1 MTKIYIKIFIGFW
14 AINILT
20 VLGQNIYAHWV
31 TPNAES
37 RLLAEYEDSPYDR
50 FAVRGLNKTIDYIMH
65 YDLSGLRR
73 SIPQVDE
80 WIFRR
85 VYLVDE
91 LGNDLRGRE
100 ISPIINE
107 ILGMIRPGNPYYV
120 TSEQGQSYAARY
132 VLLPDG
138 NGLKI
143 VSFSTPFHG
152 RYVEWR
158 LYLESNWVLYLMSLL
173 ISGTA
178 CFFFARHMSQDFR
191 ALQRATQD
199 IAKGDLS
206 VRIASRFASRKD
218 EIAELSR
225 DFDNM
230 TERLEKSMAEQK
242 RLIKDV
248 SHELRSPLARLQ
260 FALGIAQQ
268 RSTPSVHAELE
279 KARSAAD
286 YLNDIITTIL
296 SFPTN
301 EKESWEL
308 NDVIEVNALLETL
321 SGDFAEEA
329 KQKGVTIGFRSN
341 TQDALIATY
350 SNTLIGVF
358 ENILGNALHYTL
370 PHTLIDASLREQDG
384 SYVVAVADQGPG
396 VKEAQLKDIFEPF
409 YRTDEARDRASGGYG
424 LGLSI
429 AQRTVQLHGG
439 SITAYNRREGGL
451 VVEVHLPKGDFDSID
466 HEVDLPPAKT
476 A

>member
-14 AINILT
+14 AINIMT
-20 VLGQNIYAHWV
+20 VLGHNAYVHWV
-31 TPNAES
+31 NPDAES
-37 RLLAEYEDSPYDR
+37 RLLAQYEDSPYDR
-50 FAVRGLNKTIDYIMH
+50 FAVRGLNKTIDTVMH
-65 YDLSGLRR
+65 YNLSGLRR

-85 VYLVDE
+85 VFIVDE

-100 ISPIINE
+100 ISPIISE
-107 ILGMIRPGNPYYV
+107 ILGMIGPNNPYYI

-132 VLLPDG
+132 ILLPDG
-138 NGLKI
+138 NGLRI

-152 RYVEWR
+152 RYVQWR
-158 LYLESNWVLYLMSLL
+158 LYLRSNWVLYLISLL

-178 CFFFARHMSQDFR
+178 CLIFARHMSRDFH
-191 ALQRATQD
+191 ALQQATKD

-206 VRIASRFASRKD
+206 VRVAPRFADRKD

-230 TERLEKSMAEQK
+230 TARLDKSMREQK

-268 RSTPSVHAELE
+268 RSNESAQAELE
-279 KARSAAD
+279 KARNAAD

-301 EKESWEL
+301 DTEVWDLDDVVDINSMLESLCRDLTDQAEQK
-308 NDVIEVNALLETL
+308 DVRITFDSSVP
-321 SGDFAEEA
+321 
-329 KQKGVTIGFRSN
+329 
-341 TQDALIATY
+341 DALVATY
-350 SNTLIGVF
+350 SNTLVGVF
-358 ENILGNALHYTL
+358 ENILGNALHYTH
-370 PHTLIDASLREQDG
+370 PNTTVAMSVQTEGDYYLI
-384 SYVVAVADQGPG
+384 AVRDQGPG
-396 VKEAQLKDIFEPF
+396 VKDEQLKDIFEPF

-439 SITAYNRREGGL
+439 TIMAHNHPQGGL
-451 VVEVHLPKGDFDSID
+451 VVEVRLPMGDFGSFA
-466 HEVDLPPAKT
+466 HEDYIPAKS

>member
-1 MTKIYIKIFIGFW
+1 MTKIYLKIFLGFW
-14 AINILT
+14 AINVLT
-20 VLGQNIYAHWV
+20 VVGHNIYVHWV
-31 TPNAES
+31 NPNPES
-37 RLLAEYEDSPYDR
+37 DLLAQFENSPYDR
-50 FAVRGLNKTIDYIMH
+50 FAVRGLNATIDAIIH
-65 YDLSGLRR
+65 YNLPSLRR
-73 SIPQVDE
+73 GIPQVEE

-100 ISPIINE
+100 IPPLVNE
-107 ILGMIRPGNPYYV
+107 ILGMIGPSHPFYI

-132 VLLPDG
+132 VILPDG
-138 NGLKI
+138 NNLKI
-143 VSFSTPFHG
+143 VSFSTPFYG
-152 RYVEWR
+152 RYVQWR
-158 LYLESNWVLYLMSLL
+158 LYLRSNWVLYLISLL
-173 ISGTA
+173 ISGTI
-178 CFFFARHMSQDFR
+178 CFFFARHMTRDFR
-191 ALQRATQD
+191 TLQQATKD

-206 VRIASRFASRKD
+206 VRVGPSFEARRD

-230 TERLEKSMAEQK
+230 TARLEKSMQEQK

-268 RSTPSVHAELE
+268 KAGDNIQGELE
-279 KARSAAD
+279 KARGAAD

-296 SFPTN
+296 SFPTT
-301 EKESWEL
+301 ETESWEL
-308 NDVIEVNALLETL
+308 NDVIDVRSLLESL
-321 SGDFAEEA
+321 AEDLAAEGKEKQVSIRFHGEPDEA
-329 KQKGVTIGFRSN
+329 LVS
-341 TQDALIATY
+341 TY

-358 ENILGNALHYTL
+358 ENILGNALHYTE
-370 PHTLIDASLREQDG
+370 PYTSISIDLRQEGEQ
-384 SYVVAVADQGPG
+384 YLVAITDQGPG
-396 VKEAQLKDIFEPF
+396 VDDDKLKDIFEPF

-439 SITAYNRREGGL
+439 AIVARNHPEGGL
-451 VVEVHLPKGDFDSID
+451 VVEVSLPRGDFESLGA
-466 HEVDLPPAKT
+466 ETELSART

>member
-20 VLGQNIYAHWV
+20 VLGHNAYVHWV
-31 TPNAES
+31 NPDAET
-37 RLLAEYEDSPYDR
+37 RLLAQYEDSPYDR
-50 FAVRGLNKTIDYIMH
+50 FAVRGLNKTVDTVMH
-65 YDLSGLRR
+65 YNLAGLRR

-85 VYLVDE
+85 VYIVDE

-107 ILGMIRPGNPYYV
+107 ILGMIGPNNPYYI

-132 VLLPDG
+132 ILLPDG
-138 NGLKI
+138 NGLRI

-152 RYVEWR
+152 RYVQWR
-158 LYLESNWVLYLMSLL
+158 LYLRSNWVLYLMSLL
-173 ISGTA
+173 ISGSA
-178 CFFFARHMSQDFR
+178 CFFFARHMSRDFR
-191 ALQRATQD
+191 ALQQATQD

-206 VRIASRFASRKD
+206 VRVAPRFAARRD

-230 TERLEKSMAEQK
+230 TARLEKSMQEQK

-260 FALGIAQQ
+260 FALAIAQQ
-268 RSTPSVHAELE
+268 RSAESAHAELE
-279 KARSAAD
+279 KARNAAD

-301 EKESWEL
+301 EAETWEL
-308 NDVIEVNALLETL
+308 NDVVEINALLVTL
-321 SGDFAEEA
+321 SEDFTEEA
-329 KQKGVTIGFRSN
+329 RQKGVSVTLDSSV
-341 TQDALIATY
+341 TDALVATY
-350 SNTLIGVF
+350 GSTLIGVF
-358 ENILGNALHYTL
+358 ENIIGNALHYTYADTGI
-370 PHTLIDASLREQDG
+370 HISLAQRDG
-384 SYVVAVADQGPG
+384 KYVVTVADQGPG
-396 VKEAQLKDIFEPF
+396 VKEEQLKDIFEPF

-439 SITAYNRREGGL
+439 TIIARNRPGGGL
-451 VVEVHLPKGDFDSID
+451 AMEVHLPEGDFDSFSEEDYI
-466 HEVDLPPAKT
+466 PAKT